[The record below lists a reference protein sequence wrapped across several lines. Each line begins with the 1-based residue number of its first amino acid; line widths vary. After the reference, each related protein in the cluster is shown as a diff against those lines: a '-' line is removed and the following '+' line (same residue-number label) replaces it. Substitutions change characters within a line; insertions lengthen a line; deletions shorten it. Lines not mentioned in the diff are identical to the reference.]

1 MNTNKTLSKTGKQK
15 GKQIAA
21 IKGGETGRSVVIESK
36 NPSSFRADRKMYKP
50 LKVTVTFRLDADIL
64 AWLKKD
70 GKGYQTRMNTI
81 LRSVMENE
89 GKAGQAAANRVNH
102 GK

>member
-1 MNTNKTLSKTGKQK
+1 MYVNMNINKALSKA
-15 GKQIAA
+15 GKQITA
-21 IKGGETGRSVVIESK
+21 IKDGETGRSGVIESK
-36 NPSSFRADRKMYKP
+36 NPSSLRADRKMYKP

-64 AWLKKD
+64 TWLKKD

-81 LRSVMENE
+81 LRSVMENAE
-89 GKAGQAAANRVNH
+89 NAGQAAANRANH